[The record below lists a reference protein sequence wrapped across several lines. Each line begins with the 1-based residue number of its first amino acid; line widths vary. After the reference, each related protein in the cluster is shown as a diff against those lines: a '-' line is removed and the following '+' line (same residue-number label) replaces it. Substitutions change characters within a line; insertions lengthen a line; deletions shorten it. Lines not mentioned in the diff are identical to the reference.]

1 MFARTILRRASI
13 RPVAFRPFSLLVPLQ
28 SRAEMPADLMTTPL
42 SDAAFAKLD
51 AEHAAFNEL
60 CATQLQEMNDNLYD
74 NIVARG
80 GFEGWTLAE
89 DNSCMTKSFHFAS
102 FEDANIF
109 VQAVGHIAD
118 KKDHHPEW
126 STANGGKT
134 LVVRLTSHFADN
146 TVTRKDFELGEA
158 MNKQEALLEKN
169 LHFPSSFFKVI
180 GPGSPS
186 TQFPAYSNSQWATF
200 QIAFASAVLGAVAF
214 KICTGTNHRM
224 RENAPTYGALQSE
237 LKHSHVVP

>member
-1 MFARTILRRASI
+1 M
-13 RPVAFRPFSLLVPLQ
+13 V
-28 SRAEMPADLMTTPL
+28 PADLMSTPL

-51 AEHAAFNEL
+51 AEYAAFNEL
-60 CATQLQEMNDNLYD
+60 CAQQLQEMNDNLYD

-89 DNSCMTKSFHFAS
+89 DNSCMTKSFDFS
-102 FEDANIF
+102 TFEDANIF
-109 VQAVGHIAD
+109 VQAVGQIAD

-134 LVVRLTSHFADN
+134 LVVRLTSHFANN

-158 MNKQEALLEKN
+158 MNKQQALLEKN
-169 LHFPSSFFKVI
+169 IHFPTSLFVPV
-180 GPGSPS
+180 GPASPYS
-186 TQFPAYSNSQWATF
+186 QFPAYSNSQWASF
-200 QIAFASAVLGAVAF
+200 QIAFAAAVFGAVAW

-224 RENAPTYGALQSE
+224 REEVPTYGSIQSE
-237 LKHSHVVP
+237 L